1 MIELERIKLVMEKRR
16 LDAKR
21 EYWRTML
28 CFHNMQTRDLIQ
40 VYEDLYDYSRVTV
53 ENGLKPLKEYYY

>member
-1 MIELERIKLVMEKRR
+1 MIEGERIKLLKEKRR

-21 EYWRTML
+21 DYWRTML
-28 CFHNMQTRDLIQ
+28 CFDNMQVRDLVQ
-40 VYEDLYDYSRVTV
+40 VYEDLYDYSRVSI